1 MANLLKRDIEDTIW
15 SVLTSFGF
23 NEECDKK
30 GFTLDKNEASIVN
43 TTTLLAKAETVA
55 AVIESVFAV
64 GNSSFRVTL
73 SNEEIFNLLV
83 LFGFEN
89 ILRLDKTIKD
99 GFSVIT
105 DHTEIAFGSFD
116 ADKSTAKININMIL
130 RTLNSDEDGKNDVSK
145 SLAFAEADAEGVCY
159 DVCYNLRVNGCIV
172 EYYTQDGD
180 INSAEEYAKK
190 NGHSCIIRC
199 FNDGKIEIKD
209 FTKNEISVTDITE
222 FLGYYNDDD
231 CDCGHDHEHEHHCD
245 CGHDH
250 DYHCDCGH
258 HHE

>member
-30 GFTLDKNEASIVN
+30 GFILDKNEANIIN
-43 TTTLLAKAETVA
+43 TATTLAKAETVA
-55 AVIESVFAV
+55 AVIEAIFAV
-64 GNSSFRVTL
+64 GNSAFRVTL
-73 SNEEIFNLLV
+73 SNKDVFDLLV

-89 ILRLDKTIKD
+89 ILRIDETIKD

-105 DHTEIAFGSFD
+105 DHTEIAFGNFD
-116 ADKSTAKININMIL
+116 SDKSTAKININMIL
-130 RTLNSDEDGKNDVSK
+130 RTLNTEDENNEVAK
-145 SLAFAEADAEGVCY
+145 SLAFAEKNAEGVCY

-172 EYYTQDGD
+172 EYYTETGD
-180 INSAEEYAKK
+180 IKKAEEYAKE
-190 NGHSCIIRC
+190 NGHSCVIRC
-199 FNDGKIEIKD
+199 YSDGKIEIKD
-209 FTKNEISVTDITE
+209 FATNDITVTNITD
-222 FLGYYNDDD
+222 FLGYCNDDD
-231 CDCGHDHEHEHHCD
+231 ECDCGHDHEHYCD

-250 DYHCDCGH
+250 SHECSCGH